1 MIGKLL
7 FTQPDVKK
15 YDLAIVAEQA
25 INNFGG
31 LSRMT
36 SLDSVLL
43 AVMETDLA
51 QVMHELCTTLDNFW
65 FPSHLLDLLYHAD
78 QIDHLGHHQ
87 TAADDE
93 GSGGRSGNT
102 LQPGPGLREFLL
114 LDYATC
120 LMSHR

>member
-7 FTQPDVKK
+7 FAQPDVKK
-15 YDLAIVAEQA
+15 FELGAAAERA
-25 INNFGG
+25 INKFGG

-43 AVMETDLA
+43 AVMESDLA

-65 FPSHLLDLLYHAD
+65 FPAHLLDLLHHAD
-78 QIDHLGHHQ
+78 EIDHIGHHQ
-87 TAADDE
+87 EVGGGGETAQ
-93 GSGGRSGNT
+93 

-114 LDYATC
+114 LDYASC
-120 LMSHR
+120 LMS